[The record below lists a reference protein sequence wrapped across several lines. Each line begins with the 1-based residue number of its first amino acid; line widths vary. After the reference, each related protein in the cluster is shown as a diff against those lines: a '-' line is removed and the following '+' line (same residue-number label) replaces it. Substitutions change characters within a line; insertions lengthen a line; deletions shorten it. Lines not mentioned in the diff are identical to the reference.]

1 MPTWQPTSPGSD
13 AMDKKTVRDVD
24 VAGKTV
30 LVRVD
35 FNVPLDKQGHVTDA
49 TRIEAAL
56 PTIRY
61 LLERNARVVLMSHLG
76 RPDGK
81 VVESLRMAPV
91 ARELER
97 LLGQQVKTAPDCVG
111 PEVERLVR
119 ELQPGEVLLLEN
131 LRFHPE
137 EEANDPDFARQLAS
151 LGEIY
156 VNDAF
161 GTAHRAHA
169 STEGVAHHLP
179 AVAGFLMQKELEAL
193 GKIVENPDHPFAAI
207 IGGAKV
213 STKIKVLQNLLDKV
227 DILIIG
233 GGMANTFLKAKGYDV
248 GKSLLEPDMI
258 DVAWDLMRRAQDRGV
273 RLGLPVDVVAAER
286 FEADAPT
293 VVVDV
298 DKIPEGW
305 AIVDIGPRTI
315 EEFRSL
321 LQPAKTIFWNGPMG
335 VFEMP
340 RFAAGTRAIAEILA
354 NSGATTVVGGGDSVA
369 AVEQMGYSD
378 RMSHIS
384 TGGGASLELIEGR
397 TLPGVA
403 ALEDKK

>member
-1 MPTWQPTSPGSD
+1 LPTWQPTSPGSD